1 MKLSLPKIHFMKI
14 QNMMLA
20 LIGAGI
26 LTGCGVSQSEHQ
38 RVENELQQT
47 KQKSADASTELE
59 TGKQK
64 VASLTT
70 SLAEQ
75 EKTIQALNDSVKAA
89 EASNAAK
96 DAQIDR
102 LMNLEESAFADAQ
115 AADKA
120 GDNTKTLTTYKAFV
134 RDFPFSSK
142 IAVAQ
147 ARINEVEQLF
157 RNQANE
163 KTSQQRAAANAAAL
177 QAQEDADKNQRETF
191 ANGIMNQMDL
201 SSLLTGK
208 TQARVISLLGKP
220 DKVDAY
226 RWHYFGKARSSSL
239 GSSNTDFQIE
249 FTGGVVS
256 YCGVYD
262 GAGQLAN

>member
-1 MKLSLPKIHFMKI
+1 MKSRILISL
-14 QNMMLA
+14 LV
-20 LIGAGI
+20 LVCAGI
-26 LTGCGVSQSEHQ
+26 VAGCGQSKAERQ
-38 RVENELQQT
+38 RAIKEIQDT
-47 KQKSADASTELE
+47 KQKSIDASGQLDAAN
-59 TGKQK
+59 QK
-64 VASLTT
+64 IASLNS
-70 SLAEQ
+70 SLAAQ
-75 EKTIQALNDSVKAA
+75 EKNIQGLNDSVQAA
-89 EASNAAK
+89 VVSNAAK

-102 LMNLEESAFADAQ
+102 LMNLEETAFADAQ

-120 GDNTKTLTTYKAFV
+120 GDNAKILTAYKAFV

-147 ARINEVEQLF
+147 ARIKEVEQLLG
-157 RNQANE
+157 NQVNE
-163 KTSQQRAAANAAAL
+163 KTRQQRAAANAAAL

-208 TQARVISLLGKP
+208 TPARVISLLGKP

-226 RWHYFGKARSSSL
+226 RWHYLGKARSSSL

-249 FTGGVVS
+249 FTDGVVS